1 MMNLSPKQQ
10 QIVDAPD
17 MYCYVIAGA
26 GSGKTRTLTERIR
39 KLISESKHGE
49 KVLAITFSN
58 KAANE
63 LNDRLLQSY
72 TKDQLQELVYVGT
85 IHNFCMELVLQRAS
99 TIGLN
104 SDLHIFESTED
115 RFEIFVEALDS
126 VPQLKQKYIRGN
138 TLDTKGVNSLFDALS
153 KAKRNF
159 MFPSDYAHKPSSQM
173 LYQEY
178 NDRMLA
184 QNAIDFDDILFYA
197 NKILSEKE
205 SIAKIYRRIYKH
217 ICIDEA
223 QDLNKAQYEVIKS
236 LAGTSSSIFMVGD
249 PSQAIYGFNG
259 SSSKFMNTSFP
270 RDFGAT
276 KFVLTENYRS
286 SRSVIHA
293 AKTIEPSFEMDGQ
306 LPINGECMMQG
317 FENEENEAL
326 WVYKKLTTLL
336 AQGHPDIEGEN
347 IELSQCAVLARNKY
361 VFSSLEE
368 VLSNNNIEYHVRA
381 SASQGINSES
391 TVFKIFDLSL
401 RLLMNPKDKLHFSE
415 LLKILGINSN
425 AISTFQE
432 LQNNSILD
440 IPIGEPASK
449 TINTAWDM
457 INSMG
462 ANFRFDKVLS
472 CFEEYCKNDDNFAN
486 DNDRFLVFNDYSAW
500 LSRWNTY
507 VKSSSI
513 DDRSLSAMMR
523 SIALGV
529 TNTAKEQGLTLSTV
543 HMSKGLEFNVVFII
557 GMNEGTFPDYR
568 ALNDEVQL
576 EEENHNMFVSI
587 TRSKR
592 LCYLTFPVIKVMPW
606 GDTKRQSPSR
616 YLLRLGWKPE

>member
-1 MMNLSPKQQ
+1 MNLSPKQQ
-10 QIVDAPD
+10 EIVDVPD
-17 MYCYVIAGA
+17 PYCYVIAGA

-49 KVLAITFSN
+49 KVLAITFSD

-63 LNDRLLQSY
+63 LNDRLSQY
-72 TKDQLQELVYVGT
+72 YAKDRLQELAYVGA
-85 IHNFCMELVLQRAS
+85 IRDFCKELVLGRAS
-99 TIGLN
+99 AIGLN
-104 SDLHIFESTED
+104 SDLHIFESAED

-126 VPQLKQKYIRGN
+126 VPQLKQKYIRRN
-138 TLDTKGVNSLFDALS
+138 SLNSKGVHSLFDALS

-159 MFPSDYAHKPSSQM
+159 KFPSDYAHNPSIQM

-178 NDRMLA
+178 NDRMSA
-184 QNAIDFDDILFYA
+184 QNAIDLDDILLYA
-197 NKILSEKE
+197 YEILSEKE

-223 QDLNKAQYEVIKS
+223 QNLNKAQYEVIKS
-236 LAGTSSSIFMVGD
+236 LAGASSSIFMVGD
-249 PSQAIYGFNG
+249 PSRAIYGFNG
-259 SSSKFMNTSFP
+259 SSSKFMNASFP
-270 RDFGAT
+270 QDFGAT

-293 AKTIEPSFEMDGQ
+293 AKTIEPSFEMDGL
-306 LPINGECMMQG
+306 LPINGECTIQG
-317 FENEENEAL
+317 FDNEDDEAL
-326 WVYKKLTTLL
+326 WIHKKLTSLL
-336 AQGHPDIEGEN
+336 EQGHSDIEGKN
-347 IELSQCAVLARNKY
+347 IEPSQCAVLARNKY
-361 VFSSLEE
+361 VFSSLEKA
-368 VLSNNNIEYHVRA
+368 LSDNNVEYHVRA
-381 SASQGINSES
+381 SASQVINSES

-415 LLKILGINSN
+415 LIKILGINSN

-432 LQNNSILD
+432 LRNNSILD
-440 IPIGEPASK
+440 NLIGEHASK
-449 TINTAWDM
+449 TINTVWNM

-472 CFEEYCKNDDNFAN
+472 CFEEYCSNEDNFAN
-486 DNDRFLVFNDYSAW
+486 DNDRFLTFNDYSAW
-500 LSRWNTY
+500 SNRWNTY
-507 VKSSSI
+507 VNNSSI

-543 HMSKGLEFNVVFII
+543 HMSKGLEFDVVFII

-568 ALNDEVQL
+568 ALNDVVQL
-576 EEENHNMFVSI
+576 EEEKHNMFVSI

-592 LCYLTFPVIKVMPW
+592 LCYLTFPFEKVMPW
-606 GDTKRQSPSR
+606 GGTKRQKPSR
-616 YLLRLGWKPE
+616 YLQQLGWKPE